1 MTHLHLTK
9 GQSIALDY
17 HLTEYPDNTPFE
29 DILEMMEDD
38 VNSVT
43 IWCPFEDMDI
53 VTLTTH
59 IQSLSRDID
68 RAIVNGRESN
78 G

>member
-1 MTHLHLTK
+1 MTLHTK

-17 HLTEYPDNTPFE
+17 HLTEYPDNVAFE
-29 DILEMMEDD
+29 DILELMEDD

-43 IWCPFEDMDI
+43 IWCVFECMDV

-59 IQSLSRDID
+59 IGSLARDID
-68 RAIVNGRESN
+68 RAILDGRRSN